1 METRHSCTFG
11 AALAFVTAVLF
22 GLGCGVAGA
31 KPDKDSRDLEIRT
44 LSNSA
49 DLISGG
55 DALVEIVLPP
65 GTNAGSVR
73 VELNRRDITYQFGTR
88 ADGRFLGLV
97 DHLELGKNKL
107 TATAK
112 GKRAQKLTITNYPI
126 GGPIFSGPQV
136 QPWICDTVT
145 GGLGPP
151 QDKQCN
157 APTK

>member
-49 DLISGG
+49 ALISGA

-73 VELNRRDITYQFGTR
+73 VELNRRGITYQCGTR
-88 ADGRFLGLV
+88 ADGRSLRLG
-97 DHLELGKNKL
+97 DPLERGENNP

-112 GKRAQKLTITNYPI
+112 GKR
-126 GGPIFSGPQV
+126 
-136 QPWICDTVT
+136 
-145 GGLGPP
+145 
-151 QDKQCN
+151 
-157 APTK
+157 